1 MKLARN
7 HYEAIA
13 CKSDSERTTFIQG
26 LSGPELVGLL
36 HYVDG
41 REPSELRD
49 EVAVRVMMIA
59 GSRYLAKQAAK
70 QAKKLKNIL

>member
-1 MKLARN
+1 MKASRN

-13 CKSDSERTTFIQG
+13 CRSDSERTAFMQG
-26 LSGPELVGLL
+26 LSGPELVALL

-49 EVAVRVMMIA
+49 EVAVRVIGIA
-59 GSRYLAKQAAK
+59 GSRYLTKQAAK
-70 QAKKLKNIL
+70 QAKKLRHIL